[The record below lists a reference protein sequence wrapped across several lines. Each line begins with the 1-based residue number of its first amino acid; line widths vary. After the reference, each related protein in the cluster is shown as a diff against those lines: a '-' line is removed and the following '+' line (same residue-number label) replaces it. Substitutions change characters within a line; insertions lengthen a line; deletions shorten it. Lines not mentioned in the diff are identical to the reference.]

1 MTNEIPKEIHVHRII
16 EGGESYL
23 KAYYEPSSLDRLG
36 IHYTRLDPDD
46 IVISRA
52 ELEGMRH
59 SEEEMD
65 KEADCEVSFYSMGG
79 YNDLIEELLARIK

>member
-1 MTNEIPKEIHVHRII
+1 MTNEMPKKLWAISNGSGRMCVVD
-16 EGGESYL
+16 GGYPYV
-23 KAYYEPSSLDRLG
+23 KPTRYPRLA
-36 IHYTRLDPDD
+36 PDD